1 MISRRTGRTSPISP
15 SCSLG
20 AMSRFAWPTPERAW
34 TRVPRNA
41 PSNPSSPQK
50 AETSRRDSACPPCTG
65 SPRRSAARPGS
76 EPNWAR
82 APPAQGC
89 APATAGSASPAAARQ
104 ALASEFIST
113 VLVVDDEAAIREV
126 AHRVL
131 TSAGYQVETAATGHE
146 ALGLLAD
153 PELTADLILT
163 DIVMPGMTGAALAA
177 QARATRPGLPG
188 LFRSGYE
195 QQGAT
200 AEGWPD
206 PAAQIIGKPFS
217 RAASAVRALAARRS
231 EEHTSE
237 LQSLRH

>member
-1 MISRRTGRTSPISP
+1 MPMGDDSARGRNRTSLP
-15 SCSLG
+15 C
-20 AMSRFAWPTPERAW
+20 
-34 TRVPRNA
+34 
-41 PSNPSSPQK
+41 
-50 AETSRRDSACPPCTG
+50 RDSCAAC
-65 SPRRSAARPGS
+65 SSRILAARLPLS
-76 EPNWAR
+76 TR
-82 APPAQGC
+82 RYSLC
-89 APATAGSASPAAARQ
+89 LSSV
-104 ALASEFIST
+104 ST

-177 QARATRPGLPG
+177 QARAIRRGLPV
-188 LFRSGYE
+188 LFMSGYE

-217 RAASAVRALAARRS
+217 RAALLARVTQMLTADADASASELPGQRVRS
-231 EEHTSE
+231 ERSQQGHRTLAE
-237 LQSLRH
+237 RW